1 MGSESTHK
9 EHIIKHGTGK
19 HAVPCLS
26 VRYHAN
32 PTGQPSYYI
41 VHIPT
46 NSLVADCYLYLN
58 TARGVAKGL
67 IEALDDDIKIF
78 DICTL
83 GGKITSHM
91 KDFVHFFRLKDVK
104 VVPTYEEFING
115 IDYAN
120 MLSEQR
126 DRLILEQQKAQYEK
140 ELHDGDW
147 SIAWVPDSS
156 GRMPGHDLECLTKG
170 RRLDGEI
177 VSSILDTKGA
187 KV

>member
-1 MGSESTHK
+1 MASEHK
-9 EHIIKHGTGK
+9 DHIIKHGNGK
-19 HAVPCLS
+19 HAMPCLS
-26 VRYHAN
+26 VKHHAN
-32 PTGQPSYYI
+32 PTGLPSYYI

-46 NSLVADCYLYLN
+46 DSLVADCYLYLN

-67 IEALDDDIKIF
+67 IEALGDDIRID

-104 VVPTYEEFING
+104 TVPTYEEFING
-115 IDYAN
+115 TDYAN

-126 DRLILEQQKAQYEK
+126 DRLILEQQEAQYKK

-156 GRMPGHDLECLTKG
+156 GRMPGIDLECLTEG
-170 RRLDGEI
+170 RRLDGEVI
-177 VSSILDTKGA
+177 PYILDAKGV